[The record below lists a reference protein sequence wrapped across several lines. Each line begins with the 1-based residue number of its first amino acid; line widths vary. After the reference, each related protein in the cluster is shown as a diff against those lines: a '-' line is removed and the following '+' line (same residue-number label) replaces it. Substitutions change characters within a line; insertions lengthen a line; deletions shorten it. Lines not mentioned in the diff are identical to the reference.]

1 MQNYMNTNHFMTGF
15 QGMPPSRLG
24 FVCKPDM
31 PPHINILFRARPP
44 LEFVEKP
51 FKGKCRKYEGFV
63 GNSKNLLEMFEKT
76 KPELKPIEL
85 KETKRLKSIVEKI
98 EKHKAENKEK
108 LKQCKYL
115 ISNILVR
122 DSPPLFFTLKFFLRK
137 NSMKSLFS

>member
-51 FKGKCRKYEGFV
+51 FKGKCRKYEGMV
-63 GNSKNLLEMFEKT
+63 SNSKNILEMFEKT
-76 KPELKPIEL
+76 KPERRPIEL
-85 KETKRLKSIVEKI
+85 TETKRLKSYQLNSVFKRWG
-98 EKHKAENKEK
+98 NKED
-108 LKQCKYL
+108 C
-115 ISNILVR
+115 SFEHNENSFVCNPFGF
-122 DSPPLFFTLKFFLRK
+122 DSLFFWV
-137 NSMKSLFS
+137 FSINKATFIKQM